1 MKTIQVLLF
10 IQCSSSLTIRSH
22 LRFLA
27 CLGKVSKTSTPV
39 TFHFLLCTVFSKQPL
54 ILTTLGLPGL
64 LPSNGGKTLNPS
76 SK

>member
-1 MKTIQVLLF
+1 MKTVQVLLF
-10 IQCSSSLTIRSH
+10 IQCGSSLTIRSH

-27 CLGKVSKTSTPV
+27 CLGKVSKTSIPV
-39 TFHFLLCTVFSKQPL
+39 TFHFLLCTVFFQATSY
-54 ILTTLGLPGL
+54 LTTLGLPGL